1 MFHRDSLQTHWGVK
15 TWLCMHQGKSSKSIR
30 IWSSYVSWF
39 MLFLGSWN
47 VLDTPVTISSAHRM
61 GNWFV
66 SWGCQVVASKKAGW
80 KKRNW
85 LTETLVDRLLCL
97 SASFLQKASFCW
109 LCFLLDG
116 MAAWICPCLPSQC
129 LRSWPTHF
137 ERASQHVYGEMQANV
152 DSRSMAG
159 VPAVLLTYT
168 CHAQLV
174 SLFASFRD
182 KMVVS
187 WNFSTSTPLKCIG
200 RKLLFEKKLFLK
212 SCVSMKLCYTT
223 SFLNVVLLGPGA
235 MNLRL
240 KFKDLLVETV
250 GRYQF
255 QWLTWAFLV
264 KQFGLENLL
273 KVVCCWLRIGAKLV
287 TSSLEPWDVWC
298 IVDNMF

>member
-1 MFHRDSLQTHWGVK
+1 M
-15 TWLCMHQGKSSKSIR
+15 
-30 IWSSYVSWF
+30 
-39 MLFLGSWN
+39 
-47 VLDTPVTISSAHRM
+47 
-61 GNWFV
+61 
-66 SWGCQVVASKKAGW
+66 AGW

-109 LCFLLDG
+109 LCVFCW
-116 MAAWICPCLPSQC
+116 MAWRPESAP
-129 LRSWPTHF
+129 
-137 ERASQHVYGEMQANV
+137 ASQVNVFVPSPPTLKGRANMFTEKCKPMWIAGPWQGYQLSCWHIHVI
-152 DSRSMAG
+152 
-159 VPAVLLTYT
+159 
-168 CHAQLV
+168 V

-200 RKLLFEKKLFLK
+200 RKLLFEKNVFLK
-212 SCVSMKLCYTT
+212 SRVSMKLCYTT
-223 SFLNVVLLGPGA
+223 SFLNVVLLGSGA